1 MSKSK
6 WRHQEKYS
14 LTDMANSRIHRFISE
29 VAPPRFATVM
39 RQRTWTMLET
49 ICEEDRDGSYTVDTS
64 IPAAG
69 GGGGSSSSATTV
81 TAHSTYFIPE
91 LQELEIFIIDSN
103 VQLCN

>member
-1 MSKSK
+1 
-6 WRHQEKYS
+6 
-14 LTDMANSRIHRFISE
+14 MANSRIHRFISE

-64 IPAAG
+64 IPTAGGCG

-81 TAHSTYFIPE
+81 AAHSTYFIPE